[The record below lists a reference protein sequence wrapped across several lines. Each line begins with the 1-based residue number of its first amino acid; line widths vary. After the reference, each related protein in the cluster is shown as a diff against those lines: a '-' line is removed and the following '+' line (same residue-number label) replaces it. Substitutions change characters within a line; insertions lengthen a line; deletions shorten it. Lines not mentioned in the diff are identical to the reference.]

1 MEITIDKNELY
12 SFIKRAVKEALEEE
26 TLELFLKNIPPIS
39 QEEMEDIEKLYGK
52 PSSKKESVYSET
64 IEI

>member
-26 TLELFLKNIPPIS
+26 ILELYLKNIPSIS

>member
-26 TLELFLKNIPPIS
+26 ALGLFLKNIPPIS